1 MEYRVRAKFV
11 LNKLP
16 AFYQVL
22 VDGTVANQKPDGAEI
37 VSSMRRAKIT
47 GSDTIEWFETCYC
60 PSPLK
65 HERETVYDEYLEN
78 IETDLVEERG
88 EIEGDSFW
96 SFLQNH
102 SKTSID
108 TPWKP

>member
-11 LNKLP
+11 LKKLP

-37 VSSMRRAKIT
+37 VSSMKQAKIT
-47 GSDTIEWFETCYC
+47 GQDTIEWFETCYC

-78 IETDLVEERG
+78 IETDLVQERG

-96 SFLQNH
+96 SFLEIH
-102 SKTSID
+102 SKT
-108 TPWKP
+108 

>member
-1 MEYRVRAKFV
+1 MKYRVRANFI
-11 LNKLP
+11 LSKLP
-16 AFYQVL
+16 AFYKVL

-37 VSSMRRAKIT
+37 VASMKQAKII
-47 GSDTIEWFETCYC
+47 GSNTIEWFETCYC

-65 HERETVYDEYLEN
+65 HERETVYDRYLVN
-78 IETDLVEERG
+78 IETALIEKHE

-102 SKTSID
+102 CKTHFIE
-108 TPWKP
+108 

>member
-37 VSSMRRAKIT
+37 VSSMKQAKIT
-47 GSDTIEWFETCYC
+47 GPDTIEWFETCYC

-78 IETDLVEERG
+78 IETDLIAERG

-96 SFLQNH
+96 SFLEIH
-102 SKTSID
+102 SKT
-108 TPWKP
+108 

>member
-16 AFYQVL
+16 AFYEAL
-22 VDGTVANQKPDGAEI
+22 VDGTIANQKPDGAEI
-37 VSSMRRAKIT
+37 VASMKHAKII
-47 GSDTIEWFETCYC
+47 GPNTIEWFETCYC

-65 HERETVYDEYLEN
+65 HERETVYDKYLVN
-78 IETDLVEERG
+78 IETVLVKKRG
-88 EIEGDSFW
+88 EIEGESFW

-102 SKTSID
+102 SKTQFNE
-108 TPWKP
+108 